1 MIHPSKHELNLFID
15 NGLDDAPRVAEI
27 SRHLEECEFCRQYWD
42 NYRLYCEAGDE
53 AAKGAISQ
61 AAWRLADRLYQ
72 QALSGKIVPLQF
84 LPTDGAYERMLLA
97 ADSDSDFAPPVIN
110 LATLYSEEPEMV
122 LRVMRD
128 TDRNEDYLQLIGAEA
143 ELAAQV
149 MIQIPELDREFIT
162 DAEGRVSLAGVELDD
177 VEQLKWQIKL
187 PDASFSLQPL
197 HYDPDHTESAK
208 EVSLQTDS
216 GDRIEVI
223 FEDKTEGKQIVIRV
237 LELDGKTDFAP
248 VRVAISQQ
256 ETRRIKN
263 VAANEPIEFGLIDPQ
278 QEINIR
284 LFQ

>member
-1 MIHPSKHELNLFID
+1 MIHPSKHALNLFVENKLED
-15 NGLDDAPRVAEI
+15 SSRGAEI
-27 SRHLEECEFCRQYWD
+27 ARHLEECEFCRQYCD
-42 NYRLYCEAGDE
+42 NYRLYCEAGAE

-208 EVSLQTDS
+208 KVSLQTEG
-216 GDRIEVI
+216 GDRIEVV

-256 ETRRIKN
+256 QTPRIKS
-263 VAANEPIEFGLIDPQ
+263 VAANEPIEFGFIDPQ